1 MDQVV
6 EIYEKARVSTIQR
19 LKMAQAVKK
28 LVEEM
33 KSLWKC
39 NFTEEINEKQKK
51 TLTTS
56 KKN

>member
-6 EIYEKARVSTIQR
+6 QIYEKARVSTIQR

-28 LVEEM
+28 LAEEM
-33 KSLWKC
+33 KSLRKC

-51 TLTTS
+51 TLITS